1 MDRKALKNPFGMR
14 DGRIIMIDDLTEAE
28 RGLNCGCVCQ
38 SCKVP
43 FIAKLGQKNIHH
55 FAHSGDTCDETIAY
69 LEGLHQLFK
78 EYLLNGPVVLP
89 EVGVFYKL
97 PKEKEILV
105 NEDNW
110 EEYVS
115 FKPIGTQNRD
125 YLLFKS
131 QQITFDIAE
140 IEYQGKEPV
149 AVVAEYKKKHLAFI
163 ITPPDTAC
171 RTKPDVKRYKEYAT
185 IEISL
190 RDAYEKI
197 SASTR
202 QDIFDLFSDRMQWIY
217 SPFVKKCFEDI
228 NKKIQ
233 DQWAKE
239 EKRNS
244 NSNKKQSEDTS
255 FPLMWAPE
263 HTLTCIFCKKV
274 KPVSAFWE
282 YGGSNLPKGM
292 GKCKKCSEQGLYR

>member
-1 MDRKALKNPFGMR
+1 MAKPALKNPFGMR
-14 DGRIIMIDDLTEAE
+14 DGRIIMVDDLSEAE
-28 RGLNCGCVCQ
+28 RGLKCRCACP
-38 SCKVP
+38 SCKAP
-43 FIAKLGQKNIHH
+43 FVAKLGQKNVHH
-55 FAHSGDTCDETIAY
+55 FAHSSDACDETIAY
-69 LEGLHQLFK
+69 LEGLYQLLK
-78 EYLLNGPVVLP
+78 EYLLGGPTDLP
-89 EVGVFYKL
+89 EVGVFYQI
-97 PKEKEILV
+97 PNAKEILV

-115 FKPIGTQNRD
+115 FKPIGTQHRD
-125 YLLFKS
+125 YLLFKNR
-131 QQITFDIAE
+131 QISFESVE
-140 IEYQGKEPV
+140 IIYQGKEPV
-149 AVVAEYKKKHLAFI
+149 AVIAEYKEKHLAFI
-163 ITPPDTAC
+163 ITPPDTVC
-171 RTKPDVKRYKEYAT
+171 KTKPDVKRYKEYAT

-197 SASTR
+197 AASTR
-202 QDIFDLFSDRMQWIY
+202 QDIFDLFDERMQWIY
-217 SPFVKKCFEDI
+217 SPFVGKCFKDI

-244 NSNKKQSEDTS
+244 NSNKKQSEDTA

-263 HTLTCIFCKKV
+263 PTLTCIFCRKT

-292 GKCKKCSEQGLYR
+292 GKCKKCYEQGLYR